1 MSTHY
6 KNRQPSGC
14 AGFMEDAALVPLVL
28 VVLAAFVFLIVPFC
42 VIGSLALW
50 VKEGICRI
58 ASKIR

>member
-14 AGFMEDAALVPLVL
+14 AGFMEDAAMVPLAL

-50 VKEGICRI
+50 V
-58 ASKIR
+58 

>member
-14 AGFMEDAALVPLVL
+14 AGFMEDTAMGLLGMLA
-28 VVLAAFVFLIVPFC
+28 LAAFVFLIVPFC

-50 VKEGICRI
+50 AKEGICRI
-58 ASKIR
+58 ASKRQ

>member
-14 AGFMEDAALVPLVL
+14 AGFMEDVALVPLL
-28 VVLAAFVFLIVPFC
+28 LLVLAAFVFLIVPFC

-50 VKEGICRI
+50 VKEGVCQMI
-58 ASKIR
+58 SKRR

>member
-14 AGFMEDAALVPLVL
+14 AGFMEDTAMGLLGMLA
-28 VVLAAFVFLIVPFC
+28 LAAFVFLVVPFC
-42 VIGSLALW
+42 VVCGIALW

-58 ASKIR
+58 ASKRR

>member
-14 AGFMEDAALVPLVL
+14 AGFMEDTAMGLLGMLA
-28 VVLAAFVFLIVPFC
+28 LAAFVFLIVPFC

-58 ASKIR
+58 ASKRQ